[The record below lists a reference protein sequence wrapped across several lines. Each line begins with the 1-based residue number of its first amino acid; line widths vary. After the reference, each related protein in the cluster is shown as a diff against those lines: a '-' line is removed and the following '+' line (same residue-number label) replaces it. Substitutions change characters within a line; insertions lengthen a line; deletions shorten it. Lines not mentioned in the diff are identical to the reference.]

1 MKNTKNVTKTIF
13 GAIALAALAFS
24 STHSHAAE
32 LINANQQFKASQH
45 VKALSTTQF
54 YQLLSSTNSSQ
65 IAVHFGM
72 PDQIQTLKSSAGTT
86 AGVIWIYRDAVQK
99 ANLMQDAQFMIVD
112 GEMTYVS
119 LTNAS

>member
-13 GAIALAALAFS
+13 GAIALAALAFGT
-24 STHSHAAE
+24 THSHAAE
-32 LINANQQFKASQH
+32 LINAHQVKANQH
-45 VKALSTTQF
+45 VKALSSTQF
-54 YQLLSSTNSSQ
+54 YHLLSTTNSSQ
-65 IAVHFGM
+65 IAVNFGM
-72 PDQIQTLKSSAGTT
+72 PDQIQTLKSSAGKT
-86 AGVIWIYRDAVQK
+86 AGVIWIYRDAVHK